1 MKWPL
6 VIWLLGQGII
16 VMAQERPAE
25 PVNEQQLEM
34 QAEREEGV
42 ADDDAQ
48 WQQLMYFQKH
58 PLNLNAVTENELKTL
73 RLLTDLQISNF
84 LMYRKQLGA
93 LLNIYE
99 LQAIPGWDV
108 YTIKQLLPYVTV
120 SEVKS
125 IVERLGERLQ
135 HGEQTALLRFAAT
148 VSNGEEAKKATD
160 NYLGH
165 PSAVLF
171 RYKYNYKNL
180 LQYGVTGD
188 KDAGEQFFKGA
199 QKNGF
204 DFYSFHFFARKLG
217 IVQSL
222 AIGDF
227 AVGFGQGLIQWQG
240 MAFKK
245 SADVLAIKRQGPA
258 LQPYNSAGEYNFH
271 RGVGV
276 TLQKNAVQCTVFGS
290 VRKLSANLVS
300 DSISSIQTMGYY
312 RTVAELSDRYNVQ
325 CITAGTSVKVS
336 NNRSHIGINTVQY
349 SLSNPLQPADEPYDR
364 YAISG
369 RTWSNYSF
377 DYSYTFRNMHVYG
390 EVAVDKV
397 YNKAMVHGLL
407 ASLDPRVDL
416 AIVYRNISSRYQS
429 LFSNAFTENRLPVNE
444 NGLYAGLSIRPM
456 HGWKINV
463 YADIFRFPWLKFK
476 VNAPSG
482 GQEYLVQLEYTP
494 NKYVTMYSR
503 LRYETKD
510 AGIIDTASVI
520 SILTPVKRLNWRTQ
534 VNYRVNKVIE
544 LRSRV
549 ETVWY
554 GSKKTQMETGFLLY
568 TDVFVKPPMKPFFFN
583 ARLQYVETAG
593 YNSRIYAW
601 ENTVMYNFSIPAQFD
616 KAVRYILNVNCWL
629 TRRFSKQQKSRLNCL
644 LALSFAQS
652 VYPFKAAVE
661 ATKSAVDA
669 HNSSD
674 IKMQLIFVRI

>member
-6 VIWLLGQGII
+6 VLWFMGQGIA
-16 VMAQERPAE
+16 VLAQERPVE

-34 QAEREEGV
+34 QAERDEGV
-42 ADDDAQ
+42 TDDDTQ

-58 PLNLNAVTENELKTL
+58 PLNLNAATENELKAL
-73 RLLTDLQISNF
+73 FLLTDLQISNF

-93 LLNIYE
+93 LLHIYE
-99 LQAIPGWDV
+99 LQAVPAWDV

-120 SEVKS
+120 SEGEN
-125 IVERLGERLQ
+125 IVERLGERLK
-135 HGEQTALLRFAAT
+135 HGEQTALLRYATT
-148 VSNGEEAKKATD
+148 VSGSEEDKKAAEK
-160 NYLGH
+160 YLGQ

-217 IVQSL
+217 VVQSL

-227 AVGFGQGLIQWQG
+227 TVGFGQGLIQWQG

-245 SADVLAIKRQGPA
+245 SADVLAVKRQGPA

-271 RGVGV
+271 RGIGL
-276 TLQKNAVQCTVFGS
+276 TLQKNNVQCTLFGS

-300 DSISSIQTMGYY
+300 DSISSIQTMGYN
-312 RTVAELSDRYNVQ
+312 RTVAELNDPYNVQ
-325 CITAGTSVKVS
+325 WITAGGSFKVY
-336 NNRSHIGINTVQY
+336 NNRSHIGVNAVQY
-349 SLSNPLQPADEPYDR
+349 SFSNPLLLADEPFDR

-369 RTWSNYSF
+369 RNWGNYSV

-390 EVAVDKV
+390 EVAVDKL

-416 AIVYRNISSRYQS
+416 AVVYRNISSSYQS
-429 LFSNAFTENRLPVNE
+429 LFSNAFTENQLPVNE
-444 NGLYAGLSIRPM
+444 NGLYAGLTIRPLY
-456 HGWKINV
+456 GWKLSV
-463 YADIFRFPWLKFK
+463 YADVFRFPWLKFK

-494 NKYVTMYSR
+494 NKYVTMYTR
-503 LRYETKD
+503 LRHETKD
-510 AGIIDTASVI
+510 TVRR
-520 SILTPVKRLNWRTQ
+520 VNWRTQ
-534 VNYRVNKVIE
+534 INYKLTRVVE

-554 GSKKTQMETGFLLY
+554 GAGMAPGETGFLLY
-568 TDVFVKPPMKPFFFN
+568 TDVFVKPSFKPFFFN
-583 ARLQYVETAG
+583 ARLQYVETDG

-616 KAVRYILNVNCWL
+616 KALRYIINMNYRYMPRLA
-629 TRRFSKQQKSRLNCL
+629 KQRPGKMNCL
-644 LALSFAQS
+644 FSLSFAQS

-661 ATKSAVDA
+661 ANKTAVE
-669 HNSSD
+669 SYSRSE
-674 IKMQLIFVRI
+674 IKIQAIFVRR

>member
-6 VIWLLGQGII
+6 VIWFMGQGIT
-16 VMAQERPAE
+16 VLAQERPVE

-34 QAEREEGV
+34 QAERDEGV
-42 ADDDAQ
+42 TDDDTQ

-58 PLNLNAVTENELKTL
+58 PLNLNAATENELKAL

-93 LLNIYE
+93 LLHIYE
-99 LQAIPGWDV
+99 LQAVPAWDI

-120 SEVKS
+120 REGVN

-135 HGEQTALLRFAAT
+135 HGEQTALLRFATT
-148 VSNGEEAKKATD
+148 VSGSEEDKKAAKK
-160 NYLGH
+160 YLGQ

-217 IVQSL
+217 IIQSL

-227 AVGFGQGLIQWQG
+227 TVGFGQGLIQWQG

-245 SADVLAIKRQGPA
+245 SAEVLTVKRQGPA

-271 RGVGV
+271 RGIGV
-276 TLQKNAVQCTVFGS
+276 TLQKNNVQCTLFGS

-312 RTVAELSDRYNVQ
+312 RTVAELNDRYNVQ
-325 CITAGTSVKVS
+325 CITAGGSVKVY
-336 NNRSHIGINTVQY
+336 NNRSHIGVNAVQY

-369 RTWSNYSF
+369 RNWGNYSV

-390 EVAVDKV
+390 EVAVDKL

-416 AIVYRNISSRYQS
+416 AVVYRNISSRYQS

-456 HGWKINV
+456 HGWRLQV
-463 YADIFRFPWLKFK
+463 YADVFKFPWLKYK

-494 NKYVTMYSR
+494 NKYVTMYTR
-503 LRYETKD
+503 LRHEAKE
-510 AGIIDTASVI
+510 AGMGDV
-520 SILTPVKRLNWRTQ
+520 VKRLNWRTHI
-534 VNYRVNKVIE
+534 NYRLNKMVE

-554 GSKKTQMETGFLLY
+554 GSESTQKETGFLLY
-568 TDVFVKPPMKPFFFN
+568 TDVYVKPPMKPFFFN
-583 ARLQYVETAG
+583 ARLQYVETSG

-616 KAVRYILNVNCWL
+616 KSLRYILNVNCWL
-629 TRRFSKQQKSRLNCL
+629 TRLFSKQQKARLNCL
-644 LALSFAQS
+644 LAFSFAQS
-652 VYPFKAAVE
+652 VHPFKAAVE
-661 ATKSAVDA
+661 ASENAVEA
-669 HNSSD
+669 YNSSN

>member
-1 MKWPL
+1 MKWLL
-6 VIWLLGQGII
+6 VIWLMGQG
-16 VMAQERPAE
+16 MAAAAQERPVE

-34 QAEREEGV
+34 QAGREEGV
-42 ADDDAQ
+42 TDDDTQ
-48 WQQLMYFQKH
+48 WQQLMYLQKH
-58 PLNLNAVTENELKTL
+58 PLNLNAATENELKTL

-99 LQAIPGWDV
+99 LQAIPAWDV
-108 YTIKQLLPYVTV
+108 YTIKQLLPFVAV
-120 SEVKS
+120 SDEKN
-125 IVERLGERLQ
+125 IVERLGERLR
-135 HGEQTALLRFAAT
+135 HGEQTALLRFATT
-148 VSNGEEAKKATD
+148 VSNSEEDKKATE
-160 NYLGH
+160 NYLGQ

-204 DFYSFHFFARKLG
+204 DFYSFHLFARKLG

-222 AIGDF
+222 AVGDF
-227 AVGFGQGLIQWQG
+227 TVSFGQGLIQWQG

-245 SADVLAIKRQGPA
+245 SAEVLAIKRQGPA

-271 RGVGV
+271 RGVGI
-276 TLQKNAVQCTVFGS
+276 TLQKKNVQCTLFGS

-312 RTVAELSDRYNVQ
+312 RTVAELNDRYNVQ
-325 CITAGTSVKVS
+325 CITAGASVKVS
-336 NNRSHIGINTVQY
+336 DNRSHIGINAVQY
-349 SLSNPLQPADEPYDR
+349 NLSNPLLPGGEPYDR

-369 RTWSNYSF
+369 RHWGNYSF
-377 DYSYTFRNMHVYG
+377 DYSYTFRNIHLYG
-390 EVAVDKV
+390 EVAVDKL

-416 AIVYRNISSRYQS
+416 AVVYRNISSRYQS
-429 LFSNAFTENRLPVNE
+429 IFSNAFTENRLPVNE
-444 NGLYAGLSIRPM
+444 NGLYAGLSIRPV
-456 HGWKINV
+456 HGWKLDV
-463 YADIFRFPWLKFK
+463 YADVFRFPWLKFK

-482 GQEYLVQLEYTP
+482 GGEYLVQLQYTP
-494 NKYVTMYSR
+494 NKYVTMYTR
-503 LRYETKD
+503 LRHETKD
-510 AGIIDTASVI
+510 AGTSDTAFST
-520 SILTPVKRLNWRTQ
+520 SILTPMRRLNWRTQ
-534 VNYRVNKVIE
+534 VNYRLNRTIE

-554 GSKKTQMETGFLLY
+554 GSQSGQKETGFLLY
-568 TDVFVKPPMKPFFFN
+568 TDVYIKSPMKPFFFN
-583 ARLQYVETAG
+583 TRLQYVETGG

-601 ENTVMYNFSIPAQFD
+601 ENMVMYNFSIPAQFH
-616 KAVRYILNVNCWL
+616 KSVRYIINVNCWL
-629 TRRFSKQQKSRLNCL
+629 TRLRTRQQKGRLNCL
-644 LALSFAQS
+644 LAFSFAQS
-652 VYPFKAAVE
+652 VYPFKAAVD
-661 ATKSAVDA
+661 ASKAAVDA
-669 HNSSD
+669 YNSSD
-674 IKMQLIFVRI
+674 IKMQLIFVRR

>member
-6 VIWLLGQGII
+6 VIWLVGQGIA
-16 VMAQERPAE
+16 VAAQERPAE

-42 ADDDAQ
+42 TEDDAQ
-48 WQQLMYFQKH
+48 WQQLMYLQKH
-58 PLNLNAVTENELKTL
+58 PLNVNTATENDLKAL
-73 RLLTDLQISNF
+73 RLLTDLQVSNF
-84 LMYRKQLGA
+84 LMYRKQLGP
-93 LLNIYE
+93 LINIYE
-99 LQAIPGWDV
+99 LQAIPAWDV

-120 SEVKS
+120 SDDKN
-125 IVERLGERLQ
+125 IIERLGERLQ
-135 HGEQTALLRFAAT
+135 NGEQIALLRFSQR
-148 VSNGEEAKKATD
+148 VSSAEEDKKATEK
-160 NYLGH
+160 YLG
-165 PSAVLF
+165 PPPAVLF

-188 KDAGEQFFKGA
+188 KDAGEQFFKGV

-204 DFYSFHFFARKLG
+204 DFYSFHVFARKLG
-217 IVQSL
+217 IIQSL

-227 AVGFGQGLIQWQG
+227 TVNFGQGLIQWQG

-245 SADVLAIKRQGPA
+245 SAEVLAIKRQGPA

-271 RGVGV
+271 RGIGV
-276 TLQKNAVQCTVFGS
+276 TLQKSAVQFTVFGS
-290 VRKLSANLVS
+290 LRKLSANLVS

-312 RTVAELSDRYNVQ
+312 RTVAELSDRNNIQ
-325 CITAGTSVKVS
+325 CITAGGSVKVS
-336 NNRSHIGINTVQY
+336 NNRSHVGINAIQY
-349 SLSNPLQPADEPYDR
+349 NLSNPLQPADEPYDR
-364 YAISG
+364 YAING
-369 RTWSNYSF
+369 RTWSNYSI

-390 EVAVDKV
+390 EVAVDKL

-444 NGLYAGLSIRPM
+444 NGLYAGLSVRPA
-456 HGWKINV
+456 HGWRLNV

-482 GQEYLVQLEYTP
+482 GQEYLVQLEYTH
-494 NKYVTMYSR
+494 NKYVIIYTR
-503 LRYETKD
+503 LRQETKD
-510 AGIIDTASVI
+510 AGVSDTASVI
-520 SILTPVKRLNWRTQ
+520 PMPVPMRRLNWRTQ
-534 VNYRVNKVIE
+534 VNYRLSRVVE

-554 GSKKTQMETGFLLY
+554 GAEGVPKETGFLLY
-568 TDVFVKPPMKPFFFN
+568 TDVFVKPATKPFFFN
-583 ARLQYVETAG
+583 GRLQYVETG
-593 YNSRIYAW
+593 SYNTRIYAW

-616 KAVRYILNVNCWL
+616 KALRYIINVNCSL
-629 TRRFSKQQKSRLNCL
+629 TRLLAKQQKPGLSCS
-644 LALSFAQS
+644 LAFSFAQS
-652 VYPFKAAVE
+652 VYPFKAALHTTQ
-661 ATKSAVDA
+661 AAVDFY
-669 HNSSD
+669 NRSD
-674 IKMQLIFVRI
+674 IRIQLLVKR